1 MVADALLLWAVRH
14 GVTAA
19 ALDELRELTVT
30 PPSRTGG
37 KSEGSENRVASAV
50 RLEASN
56 RGDIVLWRNNV
67 GALMDEQGRLVRYGL
82 ANESKHL
89 NERIKSADLI
99 GIYRWVIGPQD
110 VGRVTG
116 TFLSVE
122 TKREGWRYTGT
133 PREIAQAAWATGV
146 SAWGGHA
153 IIHGS
158 AIAPAF
164 NQLAQGA
171 TR

>member
-1 MVADALLLWAVRH
+1 MTDALLVWAMRH
-14 GVTAA
+14 GVTAQ
-19 ALDELRELTVT
+19 ALDELRTLAVT
-30 PPSRTGG
+30 PPSNTR
-37 KSEGSENRVASAV
+37 SRDEGSENRVSSAV

-67 GALMDEQGRLVRYGL
+67 GALRDENGRLVRYGL

-99 GIYRWVIGPQD
+99 GIHRRVIGSQD
-110 VGRVTG
+110 VGKVIG
-116 TFLSVE
+116 QFISVE
-122 TKREGWRYTGT
+122 AKREGWRFTGT

-158 AIAPAF
+158 AVASAF
-164 NQLAQGA
+164 NQLTQGQ